1 MVIDYLN
8 EVWKILLELS
18 PALLAGLLLAGILH
32 VLLPS
37 GFIHRI
43 MSRPGFRSTL
53 RAVLIGV
60 PMPLCSCGVVPTALG
75 LKRDGASKGATTG
88 FLISTPQT
96 GVDSILVSAA
106 FLGWP
111 FAIFKLVAAFVTGLI
126 GGMIA
131 DRVEPPDEMAA
142 AEKAAAEMDREN
154 NRNLVEV
161 LRYAVVDLYGAID
174 RWIIGGV
181 LIAAAITALL
191 PEHFFHELSWAQ
203 GLTGM
208 LLMLAVSVPLYIC
221 TTGSVPIAA
230 SFVAAGMPTGTA
242 LVFLMAGPATN
253 MATIGAVYRALGGKL
268 LSVYLGTVI
277 VMSIGFGLTFDFVL
291 GSPGVVHMHDHS
303 DNWLGILS
311 AIILIILTTGLFV
324 YRFLQRRQKF
334 AKANQFNTYEEFDM
348 GVTLKV
354 EGMTC
359 QHCTASV
366 EKSLK
371 AVEGVSDAIADLD
384 SGDVVVE
391 GEKLDE
397 AKLRAAVLAAG
408 YQVKS

>member
-1 MVIDYLN
+1 MVTDYLN
-8 EVWKILLELS
+8 EVWIILLELS

-32 VLLPS
+32 VILPS
-37 GFIHRI
+37 GFIHR
-43 MSRPGFRSTL
+43 MMNKPGFRSTL

-75 LKRDGASKGATTG
+75 LKQDGASKGATTG

-131 DRVEPPDEMAA
+131 DYVEPP
-142 AEKAAAEMDREN
+142 EKDSEQAHHLTSEDSEDRTGI
-154 NRNLVEV
+154 VEV
-161 LRYAVVDLYGAID
+161 LRYSVVELYGAID
-174 RWIIGGV
+174 RWIIAGV
-181 LIAAAITALL
+181 LVAAAITALL

-203 GLTGM
+203 GMTGM
-208 LLMLAVSVPLYIC
+208 LLMLAVSIPLYIC

-253 MATIGAVYRALGGKL
+253 MATIGALYRALGGRL
-268 LSVYLGTVI
+268 LAVYLGTVV
-277 VMSIGFGLTFDFVL
+277 VMSIGFGLTFDFIL
-291 GSPGVVHMHDHS
+291 GEAGTVHMHDHS
-303 DNWLGILS
+303 DDWLGIIS
-311 AIILIILTTGLFV
+311 AIILIALTIGLFV
-324 YRFLQRRQKF
+324 HRYIQRKQKLSG
-334 AKANQFNTYEEFDM
+334 KGQFNTYEEFDM
-348 GVTLKV
+348 GLTLKV
-354 EGMTC
+354 EGMSC

-371 AVEGVSDAIADLD
+371 AVEGVVDAVADLET
-384 SGDVVVE
+384 GDVLIT
-391 GEKLDE
+391 GEDLNEE
-397 AKLRAAVLAAG
+397 ALAAAVKLAG